1 MKRIIYILA
10 VIVLTINT
18 LNAQTDLKVF
28 QEDVQQ
34 CFAVKDKLFTK
45 RAKRFM
51 LSAIH
56 NQKSDSIKV
65 INVPVIYSS
74 KKAVKSLRKGNI
86 NKNDFFGYLD
96 ASSMSF
102 DESII
107 INDTVVAYI
116 IPSANSSKELECLT
130 ILDDYRKSEAQ
141 EIININPEVIFTI
154 YNIPRCCW
162 YIKDAELYVLAYQN
176 DVFKS
181 FRATDYLRDYLTE
194 EQISYI
200 YHKKVVVISGE

>member
-1 MKRIIYILA
+1 MF
-10 VIVLTINT
+10 
-18 LNAQTDLKVF
+18 AQTDLVVF
-28 QEDVQQ
+28 QKDVQQ
-34 CFAVKDKLFTK
+34 CFAAKDKLFTK
-45 RAKRFM
+45 KARRLM

-56 NQKSDSIKV
+56 RQKSDSIKV

-74 KKAVKSLRKGNI
+74 KEAVKILRKGNI

-102 DESII
+102 DECII

-116 IPSANSSKELECLT
+116 ISTSKESECLT

-162 YIKDAELYVLAYQN
+162 YIKDAEMYVLAYQN
-176 DVFKS
+176 DVFKTY
-181 FRATDYLRDYLTE
+181 RATDYLRDYLTE

-200 YHKKVVVISGE
+200 YHKKVVVIGGR